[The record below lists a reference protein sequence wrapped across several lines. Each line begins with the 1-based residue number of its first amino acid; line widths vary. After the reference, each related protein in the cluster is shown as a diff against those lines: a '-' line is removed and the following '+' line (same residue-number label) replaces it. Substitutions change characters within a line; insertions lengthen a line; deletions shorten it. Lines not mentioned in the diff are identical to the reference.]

1 MEHDLTNPGLTI
13 ALALVAGLTAQT
25 IAHHVRLPGIVLL
38 LVTGALLGPDALA
51 LVRPEEVRDALP
63 HLVSFAVAVIL
74 FEGGLNLEI
83 RRLRRSSGVIQ
94 RLITLG
100 SAVTLAGATV
110 AAHFALG
117 WSWLMA
123 FLFGT
128 LVIVTGPTVVG
139 PLVRR
144 IRLQKDLRTILEGEG
159 VLIDPVGAIFAVVM
173 LDVLLQPSLNS
184 AVTGFIEIS
193 AGLGLGSLFGFAAGH
208 LIAAALRWR
217 GLVPEALEN
226 VFVLSAVLVLYHASD
241 AFQPE
246 SGLAAV
252 TVAGIVVGNA
262 RTVVRRELAE
272 FKEQLTMLFIGML
285 FVLLAADV
293 RLADIQSLGAG
304 GLLTVAALIVIVRPI
319 GVALCTV
326 GSGLSFRK
334 RLFLA
339 WMAPRGIVAAAVAS
353 FFALKMQEAGVP
365 GGPELQA
372 LVFLVIAVTVTL
384 NGLTGGFIATL
395 LGVRL
400 PPATG
405 WLVVGAGPLGLAL
418 GRALR
423 GHGQSVTFLDSNAAE
438 SHAAEEEDFPVV
450 FGNALE
456 ASTLLR
462 ANLDRF
468 AGGIAVTPNEELNF
482 LFAVRARD
490 DFGMAK
496 VWAAI
501 QLRDGHLTSDMIHSV
516 SVSLLFA
523 GNCDPH
529 DWSVTLRKNAATV
542 ATWEY
547 RGRSVIEAGDNFVPA
562 KLHAAVLPML
572 HQNGRKVIPVGEMTR
587 IRKGHK
593 VSFLILDSKRNEV
606 IDWLKAHDW
615 QLVPAKQVADETSGA
630 APEPAVVALPD
641 APAPGQADPAQ
652 K

>member
-1 MEHDLTNPGLTI
+1 VADEIANPGLTI

-25 IAHHVRLPGIVLL
+25 AAHHLRLPGIVLL

-51 LVRPEEVRDALP
+51 VIRPDEVRNVLP

-100 SAVTLAGATV
+100 SAVTLAGSTL

-117 WSWLMA
+117 WTWLMS

-128 LVIVTGPTVVG
+128 LVIVTGPTVVA

-173 LDVLLQPSLNS
+173 LDVLLQPSLTS

-193 AGLGLGSLFGFAAGH
+193 AGLGVGALFGFLAGH
-208 LIAAALRWR
+208 ALAATLRWR
-217 GLVPEALEN
+217 GLVPEELEN
-226 VFVLSAVLVLYHASD
+226 VFVLSVVLILYHASD
-241 AFQPE
+241 ALQSE

-252 TVAGIVVGNA
+252 TVAGIVVGNT
-262 RTVVRRELAE
+262 RTIVRRELAE

-293 RLADIQSLGAG
+293 RLADIESLGRG
-304 GLLTVAALIVIVRPI
+304 GLITVAALVLVVRPL
-319 GVALCTV
+319 GVALCTLR
-326 GSGLSFRK
+326 SGLSIRK
-334 RLFLA
+334 RAFLG

-353 FFALKMQEAGVP
+353 FFALKMDAAGVE
-365 GGPELQA
+365 GGAALQA
-372 LVFLVIAVTVTL
+372 MVFLVIAITVTL
-384 NGLTGGFIATL
+384 AGFTGGLIASL

-400 PPATG
+400 APATG
-405 WLVVGAGPLGLAL
+405 WLIVGAGPLGLAL

-423 GHGQSVTFLDSNAAE
+423 DAGQSVTFLDSNATE
-438 SHAAEEEDFPVV
+438 SHAAEEQEFPVI

-456 ASTLLR
+456 ESTLLR

-468 AGGIAVTPNEELNF
+468 AGGIAATPNEELNF
-482 LFAVRARD
+482 LFAARARD
-490 DFGMAK
+490 DFGLPR

-501 QLRDGHLTSDMIHSV
+501 QLRDGHLTPDMIHGISAY
-516 SVSLLFA
+516 LLFA
-523 GNCDPH
+523 GNIDP
-529 DWSVTLRKNAATV
+529 DAWSATLRKSETTV
-542 ATWEY
+542 ETWLY
-547 RGRSVIEAGDNFVPA
+547 RGRAPINARGEGLVPSR
-562 KLHAAVLPML
+562 LRSAVLPLL
-572 HQNGRKVIPVGEMTR
+572 HRTRRRVLPVSDVTKVRKR
-587 IRKGHK
+587 HK
-593 VSFLILDSKRNEV
+593 VTFLMLDSKRDDV
-606 IDWLKAHDW
+606 VAWLTDNNW
-615 QLVPAKQVADETSGA
+615 QPVKSKSRQEPIEPAAL
-630 APEPAVVALPD
+630 PEPGAVTSPE
-641 APAPGQADPAQ
+641 
-652 K
+652 